1 MNSFFLQPEWIVG
14 FGAVLSRLVGLI
26 MLLPTLPQMG
36 AGLRMR
42 GAFAVWLAW
51 IIQMSSPAAVMGTG
65 PVEIGVELVGGFLI
79 GLVLGLAIQLAVAG
93 FHFGGEVAGVNMGLG
108 MAAVVDPSSGSRVNP
123 LSRLL
128 QWGAIL
134 LLFVSNAHLVILE
147 LLVRSLEWRPHYELW
162 LWGPREAAISLIGN
176 GIKLALPVVGCVTLI
191 YLIFGVLARVAPQVQ
206 IFQIAY
212 AITMVA
218 GFLVLGAEMQALPDL
233 TNAFIQQTLSR
244 LTQLFH

>member
-1 MNSFFLQPEWIVG
+1 MSFAFLQPEWLVG

-26 MLLPTLPQMG
+26 LLLPTLPQMG

-51 IIQMSSPAAVMGTG
+51 IIQLSSPAPIIGTG
-65 PVEIGVELVGGFLI
+65 MVEIGVDLVGGFLI
-79 GLVLGLAIQLAVAG
+79 GLVLGLAVQLAVAG

-134 LLFVSNAHLVILE
+134 LLFLTNVHLVMLE
-147 LLVRSLEWRPHYELW
+147 LLVRSLHWRPHYELW

-176 GIKLALPVVGCVTLI
+176 GIKLALPGGLI
-191 YLIFGVLARVAPQVQ
+191 
-206 IFQIAY
+206 
-212 AITMVA
+212 
-218 GFLVLGAEMQALPDL
+218 
-233 TNAFIQQTLSR
+233 
-244 LTQLFH
+244 

>member
-1 MNSFFLQPEWIVG
+1 MTTAFLQPEWIIG
-14 FGAVLSRLVGLI
+14 FGTVLSRIVGLI
-26 MLLPTLPQMG
+26 LLLPTLPQMG

-51 IIQMSSPAAVMGTG
+51 IIQMTNPAPIIGTG
-65 PVEIGVELVGGFLI
+65 MVEIAVDLVGGFLI

-108 MAAVVDPSSGSRVNP
+108 MAAVVDPSSGSRINP

-128 QWGAIL
+128 QWGAVLI
-134 LLFVSNAHLVILE
+134 LFVTNAHLVILE

-162 LWGPREAAISLIGN
+162 LWGPREAATSLIGN

-191 YLIFGVLARVAPQVQ
+191 YVIFGVLARVAPQVQ

-212 AITMVA
+212 AITMFA
-218 GFLVLGAEMQALPDL
+218 GFLVLGAELESLSSL
-233 TNAFIQQTLSR
+233 TNTFLQGTLVR
-244 LTQLFH
+244 LTQLFQ

>member
-1 MNSFFLQPEWIVG
+1 VNLIFLQPEWIVG
-14 FGAVLSRLVGLI
+14 FGAVLSRMVGLI
-26 MLLPTLPQMG
+26 LLLPTLPQMG

-51 IIQMSSPAAVMGTG
+51 IIQMSSPAPIIGTG
-65 PVEIGVELVGGFLI
+65 IVEIGVELVGGFLI
-79 GLVLGLAIQLAVAG
+79 GVVLGLAIQLAVGG

-108 MAAVVDPSSGSRVNP
+108 MAAVVDPSSGSRINP

-134 LLFVSNAHLVILE
+134 LLFLFNAHLVILE
-147 LLVRSLEWRPHYELW
+147 LLVRSLHWRPHYEIW

-176 GIKLALPVVGCVTLI
+176 GIKLALPVIGCVTLI

-218 GFLVLGAEMQALPDL
+218 GFLVLGAEMQSLPDL
-233 TNAFIQQTLSR
+233 TNAFLEQTLGR
-244 LTQLFH
+244 LTELFH

>member
-1 MNSFFLQPEWIVG
+1 MSFAFLQPEWLVG

-26 MLLPTLPQMG
+26 LLLPTLPQMG

-51 IIQMSSPAAVMGTG
+51 IIQLSSPAPIIGTG
-65 PVEIGVELVGGFLI
+65 MVEIGVDLVGGFLI
-79 GLVLGLAIQLAVAG
+79 GLVLGLAVQLAVAG

-134 LLFVSNAHLVILE
+134 LLFLTNVHLVMLE
-147 LLVRSLEWRPHYELW
+147 LLVRSLHWRPHYELW
-162 LWGPREAAISLIGN
+162 LWGPREASISLIGN
-176 GIKLALPVVGCVTLI
+176 GIKLALPIIGCVTLI
-191 YLIFGVLARVAPQVQ
+191 YVIFGVLARVAPQVQ

-218 GFLVLGAEMQALPDL
+218 GFLVLGAEMESLSDL
-233 TNAFIQQTLSR
+233 TNAFVQQTLTR
-244 LTQLFH
+244 LTDLFH